1 MPNGHGG
8 YFRFGSALLLVIL
21 GLLLAYSRKEGWA
34 WLAYAGYPLAAAL
47 GWRFAHS
54 LHLWKVTEYD
64 GAYTTAEA
72 WTRAFVKYLVGS
84 VAYGLAAVTAWY
96 FITGP

>member
-8 YFRFGSALLLVIL
+8 SFRFGSALMLLVIL
-21 GLLLAYSRKEGWA
+21 GLLYAYFRKDGWA
-34 WLAYAGYPLAAAL
+34 WLAYPGYILAAAL

-64 GAYTTAEA
+64 GAYTTGEA

-84 VAYGLAAVTAWY
+84 VVYAVAAMAVWY
-96 FITGP
+96 SIT